1 MTLCIAQKPRKPD
14 IFCWACAVTIEIEN
28 RRGGV
33 RFEESNILNIYIKW
47 GRECV
52 NLSHNKR
59 NDLVLLLASAMP
71 QRCCTASATATT
83 SS

>member
-47 GRECV
+47 GREERRV
-52 NLSHNKR
+52 GW
-59 NDLVLLLASAMP
+59 VGEGEEAAM
-71 QRCCTASATATT
+71 
-83 SS
+83 